1 LSLFAPINR
10 HRDAAPHPLIPQDR
24 LAALRHR
31 AFVVPRFFGG
41 LVTLATVYF
50 MPHGMP
56 SVLEIAVVSWLAAA
70 FVIAYFMSR
79 AGRYESAHV
88 LSALALTGVVTAV
101 AFRTGAIA
109 SFASIW
115 LVVVPIEAA
124 LSGSRRVVALA
135 STVALGAA
143 LFLSLVS
150 APDSAPSQPMLAV
163 LGIVSALLYATGLAL
178 GSEAFARIG
187 FWLNHAEEDRYR
199 LLARNA
205 ADVITR
211 HDRHGAVLFAS
222 PAGAKMFGA
231 KPNELAGRGLF
242 ERVHVADRP
251 AYLKALSDAAATRE
265 GRAIEFRAR
274 RDAQTFIWIE
284 MRCWPLEAAGED
296 DAAELIAVMRDVTAR
311 KDEEH
316 ALEEARAAA
325 ERANGAKSRFLAT
338 ISHELRTP
346 LNAIIGFSEM
356 LQAEDT
362 LAIDAKR
369 RHDYAHLINESG
381 QHLLAVVNDILDMSK
396 IESGNFEIM
405 PEPVELARVIAECCE
420 LLALRAREGGVALV
434 SEIVDDLP
442 VVVADKRALHQIML
456 NLLSNAVKFTNRGGK
471 VSVVARAERCQETD
485 AVVIAVEDTGV
496 GIGEA
501 DLARVGEPFFQ
512 ARSSYDRRHDGTG
525 LGVSIVKGLLAL
537 HGGFMA
543 IESHVGEGTRVTV
556 RLPVDCESARQG
568 GALATLRGAEL
579 HGDQSQADGRP
590 ESAVRKSA

>member
-1 LSLFAPINR
+1 LSLFAPISR
-10 HRDAAPHPLIPQDR
+10 HRDALPHPLIPQDR
-24 LAALRHR
+24 LAAIRHR
-31 AFVVPRFFGG
+31 AFVVPRLFGG
-41 LVTLATVYF
+41 LVALAAIYF
-50 MPHGMP
+50 MPHGTP
-56 SVLEIAVVSWLAAA
+56 SALEIAVVSWLAAA

-88 LSALALTGVVTAV
+88 LSALALTGLVTAV

-109 SFASIW
+109 SFAAIW

-143 LFLSLVS
+143 LFLLLVS
-150 APDSAPSQPMLAV
+150 APDPAPSQPMLAV
-163 LGIVSALLYATGLAL
+163 LGIVAALLYATGLSL

-211 HDRHGAVLFAS
+211 HGRNGVVLFVS
-222 PAGAKMFGA
+222 PPAAEMFGTA
-231 KPNELAGRGLF
+231 PHELTGRGLF

-251 AYLKALSDAAATRE
+251 AYLKTLSDAAAARE
-265 GRAIEFRAR
+265 GRTVEFRAR
-274 RDAQTFIWIE
+274 RDAQNFIWIE
-284 MRCWPLEAAGED
+284 MRCWPLEATGED
-296 DAAELIAVMRDVTAR
+296 GAAELVAVMRDVTTR
-311 KDEEH
+311 KEEER

-396 IESGNFEIM
+396 IESGNFELM
-405 PEPVELARVIAECCE
+405 PEPVELARVIAECCD
-420 LLALRAREGGVALV
+420 LLVLRAREGGVALE
-434 SEIVDDLP
+434 SEIADDLP
-442 VVVADKRALHQIML
+442 AIVADKRALHQIML
-456 NLLSNAVKFTNRGGK
+456 NLLCNAVKFTNRGGK
-471 VSVVARAERCQETD
+471 VSIAACVARGQEVD
-485 AVVIAVEDTGV
+485 AVVITVEDTGV
-496 GIGEA
+496 GIGEE

-537 HGGFMA
+537 HGGVME

-556 RLPVDCESARQG
+556 RLPVDCESARRQS
-568 GALATLRGAEL
+568 GALARVMPRTDA
-579 HGDQSQADGRP
+579 RP
-590 ESAVRKSA
+590 DNAVRKSA